1 MQILEMNGIHGGTL
15 ATVIIISDGYC
26 TKKVYYWKPTSSF
39 KSVYIFKQ
47 IKTHPQKAQLTVALP
62 RLMSAS
68 LWSISTFSTPDSFNL
83 MFSGHCRML
92 LSSARHRHILICLT
106 NHSLLFLISVRLV
119 NPCCWKAIA
128 PFGKK
133 LSASPP
139 PLLFFPLNGM
149 HISNWRKPS
158 LRRILLVHKGLP
170 TSSPAI
176 PLQGSKNETL
186 YQLFFPWHRR
196 GKPWQKPD
204 DLQTQDSACQ
214 KSGSIQSIYCIR
226 GHFHVLF
233 LSHIADIAGILT
245 LGYLYFA
252 SFEL

>member
-139 PLLFFPLNGM
+139 PSFFSSKWNAHFQLTQTIPETYPIGTQRPT
-149 HISNWRKPS
+149 HIQPCDPS
-158 LRRILLVHKGLP
+158 AGL
-170 TSSPAI
+170 
-176 PLQGSKNETL
+176 QE
-186 YQLFFPWHRR
+186 W
-196 GKPWQKPD
+196 D
-204 DLQTQDSACQ
+204 VVSA
-214 KSGSIQSIYCIR
+214 
-226 GHFHVLF
+226 F
-233 LSHIADIAGILT
+233 LSLT
-245 LGYLYFA
+245 PQREALAKTWRSPDARQCLPEKWKHPKYLLY
-252 SFEL
+252 